1 MTLIRRGGEKP
12 SFQQINNKLTMNNY
26 KRRDFIRLGTG
37 LLGGFAL
44 AACNNNSGTDKVPEG
59 DSTDTASNAAA
70 TASIGAFGLQL
81 YTLRDDFPKD
91 PKGVLKKVAD
101 MGYTQIEGYEGDKGV
116 FWGMSNTEFKT
127 YLDSIGLTMISS
139 HCKTDID
146 FEKKAAEASAI
157 GMKYLIY
164 PYEGEDK
171 TIDDYKKMAD
181 DFNKKGEICKKN
193 NIRFAFHNHAFSFKA
208 INGEFPQ
215 DVLMA
220 NTDAAL
226 VDYEMD
232 IYWVV
237 AAGQDPEAW
246 LKKYPDRFT
255 ACHVKDRAKSP
266 GKDDGLNSV
275 NLGTGS
281 IDWPK
286 ILRTAKDNGMQY
298 YIVEQEAYPNE
309 TPLEAAKADAEY
321 MKALK
326 I

>member
-1 MTLIRRGGEKP
+1 
-12 SFQQINNKLTMNNY
+12 MNNY
-26 KRRDFIRLGTG
+26 KRRDFLRLGTG

-44 AACNNNSGTDKVPEG
+44 AACNNNSDTDKVQEG
-59 DSTDTASNAAA
+59 DTTNTGSNTAAA
-70 TASIGAFGLQL
+70 TASIGSFGLQL

-116 FWGMSNTEFKT
+116 YWGMSNTEFKT

-139 HCKTDID
+139 HCKTDIN

-171 TIDDYKKMAD
+171 TIDDYKKMAE

-193 NIRFAFHNHAFSFKA
+193 NIRFAFHNHAYSFKA

-215 DVLMA
+215 DVLMT

-226 VDYEMD
+226 VDYEID
-232 IYWVV
+232 LYWVV

-246 LKKYPDRFT
+246 LKKYPNRFT

-281 IDWPK
+281 INWPK